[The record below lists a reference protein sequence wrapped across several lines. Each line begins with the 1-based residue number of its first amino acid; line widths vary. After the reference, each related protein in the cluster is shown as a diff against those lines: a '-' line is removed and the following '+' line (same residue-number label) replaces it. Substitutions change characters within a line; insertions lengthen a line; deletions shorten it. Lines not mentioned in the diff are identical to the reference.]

1 MPTPNKEE
9 IVRVKIR
16 ITQLLA
22 RDRDLKSKLKRNKKD
37 LESAEIY
44 LASLLGKSVKEIT
57 KVKSITDW
65 LEETLRR
72 KGQAMKAQELLEE
85 IQLIPGLEKTNLP
98 TVTTALI
105 RNSNKGKRF
114 KKVAPNTYELLMKE
128 EEDM

>member
-1 MPTPNKEE
+1 MVTPNKEE
-9 IVRVKIR
+9 IVKVKIR

-22 RDRDLKSKLKRNKKD
+22 RDRDLKSKLKKNKKD

-65 LEETLRR
+65 LEDILRR
-72 KGQAMKAQELLEE
+72 KGLAMKAQELLEE

-105 RNSNKGKRF
+105 RNSNKARRF
-114 KKVAPNTYELLMKE
+114 KKVAPNTYELLTKE
-128 EEDM
+128 EGNM

>member
-22 RDRDLKSKLKRNKKD
+22 RDRDLKSKFKRNKKD

-65 LEETLRR
+65 LEEILRR